1 MIEEAPEIPVAEQA
15 AESPVARIT
24 SGEIFRGRRDV
35 VIVHGGTEYR
45 LHITKADKLIL
56 TK

>member
-1 MIEEAPEIPVAEQA
+1 MIEEAPKVPVAEEA
-15 AESPVARIT
+15 AESPLARIT
-24 SGEIFRGRRDV
+24 SGDIFQGRREV

-45 LHITKADKLIL
+45 LHITKAGKLIL

>member
-1 MIEEAPEIPVAEQA
+1 MIEEAAKAPVVEQA
-15 AESPVARIT
+15 AESAVARIT
-24 SGEIFRGRRDV
+24 SSEIFRGRRDV

-45 LHITKADKLIL
+45 LHITKAGKLIL